1 MEHEVSGAE
10 VVRPLRGAVDLI
22 DADHRDP
29 STILGK
35 VFGEET
41 FWSDEERFDLLI
53 FDRGKNS
60 LFHWETL
67 LRVYAGAWHEVR

>member
-1 MEHEVSGAE
+1 MEHKVSGAE

-41 FWSDEERFDLLI
+41 FWSDEERFNLLV
-53 FDRGKNS
+53 FNRS
-60 LFHWETL
+60 
-67 LRVYAGAWHEVR
+67 

>member
-1 MEHEVSGAE
+1 MEHKVGGTE

-35 VFGEET
+35 VFSEES
-41 FWSDEERFDLLI
+41 FWRDEQRFNLLV
-53 FDRGKNS
+53 FDR
-60 LFHWETL
+60 T
-67 LRVYAGAWHEVR
+67 